1 MLEREGRGMG
11 VGHVV
16 LVQPSVY
23 GADNRLL
30 VDALRA
36 SRGRHRGVVVV
47 AADVDGATLRDMHDC
62 GVRGVRFNLV
72 SPVGNGGQAFTA
84 LAPRLRE
91 LGWHAQWYAKPADLA
106 AIADLHEHHDVRC
119 VLDHLAGFTRASAH
133 DPARGSDLRR
143 IADLGAWIKLSGWYR
158 LGATPPYSDLDD
170 VVIRASEAFGPR
182 CVWGSDWPHTR
193 FLEPANTEPVPAYA
207 DTWRPVE
214 RALGAARAGRIL
226 NVFPM
231 ALYG

>member
-1 MLEREGRGMG
+1 MG
-11 VGHVV
+11 IGHVV

-23 GADNRLL
+23 GVDNRLL
-30 VDALRA
+30 VDALRE
-36 SRGRHRGVVVV
+36 SGGRHRGVVVV
-47 AADVDGATLRDMHDC
+47 AADVEDAALRDMHGC

-91 LGWHAQWYAKPADLA
+91 LGWHVQWYATPADLP
-106 AIADLHEHHDVRC
+106 AIADLHERHDVRC
-119 VLDHLAGFTRASAH
+119 VLDHVAGFTRAAADDSA
-133 DPARGSDLRR
+133 RWRDLRR
-143 IADLGAWIKLSGWYR
+143 LADLGAWLKLSGWYR

-170 VVIRASEAFGPR
+170 VVVRAAEAFGSR

-193 FLEPANTEPVPAYA
+193 FLEAASTEGMPAYA

-214 RALGAARAGRIL
+214 RALGAAHAARIL
-226 NVFPM
+226 NEFPM